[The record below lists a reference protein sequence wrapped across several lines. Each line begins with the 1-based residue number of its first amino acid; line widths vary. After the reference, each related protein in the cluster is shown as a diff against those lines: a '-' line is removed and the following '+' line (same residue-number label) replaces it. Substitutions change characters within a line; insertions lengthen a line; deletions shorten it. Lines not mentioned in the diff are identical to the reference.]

1 MDRPLGVKDC
11 VECGAGFEAKG
22 NTRRCPPCRA
32 RRVPGPSVLAAV
44 EAQLAAIGKEAG
56 PLGATARILA
66 ARLDL
71 GADPGSAMAAMSK
84 ELRTIMTELTR
95 NATAVKDPVDELLAR
110 RKARRGA

>member
-1 MDRPLGVKDC
+1 VGVKSCADC
-11 VECGAGFEAKG
+11 GGGFEAKG
-22 NTRRCPPCRA
+22 NTKRCPPCR
-32 RRVPGPSVLAAV
+32 RGRPSVLATV
-44 EAQLAAIGKEAG
+44 EAQLVSLGKEAV
-56 PLGATARILA
+56 PLGAAAIVLA

-95 NATAVKDPVDELLAR
+95 TAAVAKDPVDELRAR